1 MSADEHAAGQEAP
14 PEQDGLAPDSAGP
27 VRVGP
32 VQVEALGPEQLE
44 LVLAALYEAPREAV
58 AWMAQACTDA
68 WVAFE
73 RHEPLGPDGTPQ
85 PDGGREV
92 VLGAVG
98 TRPSPA
104 HGSEL
109 LGGVLG
115 GPRRAEAAAAL
126 ARAAWERAGRVYAFA
141 EGHLFPPEALIEA
154 GFREVGAYRRLEGR
168 VPYRHVDAPEGV
180 TLRPLAEASVP
191 ARLEALTAF
200 EDRVGHHAAAPEA
213 AQDGAGGFDSHL
225 SVVALDAEGRGVGVC
240 RAAVE
245 DGLGRIDA
253 PGVTVAWR
261 HTNLRAALLN
271 DVNARLRAA
280 GITRVSVD
288 SWGDTPE
295 ELAHDLRLGLHV
307 ADETPILAFP

>member
-1 MSADEHAAGQEAP
+1 MSGDVLDPSG
-14 PEQDGLAPDSAGP
+14 S
-27 VRVGP
+27 P
-32 VQVEALGPEQLE
+32 VQVEPMASEQLE

-58 AWMAQACTDA
+58 AWMAQACTHA

-73 RHEPLGPDGTPQ
+73 VQVAPDDTLTAGLDPEPGAEPAEAGV
-85 PDGGREV
+85 REV

-109 LGGVLG
+109 VGGVFA
-115 GPRRAEAAAAL
+115 GPRRAEVAAAL
-126 ARAAWERAGRVYAFA
+126 ARAAWQEVGRVYAFA
-141 EGHLFPPEALIEA
+141 EGHLFPPEALVQA

-168 VPYRHVDAPEGV
+168 VPYRHVDAPDGV
-180 TLRPLAEASVP
+180 TLRPLAEVSEA
-191 ARLEALTAF
+191 ARLEALKTV
-200 EDRVGHHAAAPEA
+200 EDRVGHHAALPEA

-225 SVVALDAEGRGVGVC
+225 SHVALDAQGRGIGIC
-240 RAAVE
+240 RAAIE
-245 DGLGRIDA
+245 EGLGRLDS
-253 PGVTVAWR
+253 PGVAVAWR

-271 DVNARLRAA
+271 SVNTRLRAA

-288 SWGDTPE
+288 SWGDTAG

-307 ADETPILAFP
+307 ADETPILASP